1 MMSRTI
7 RRQVHVLTVLLSG
20 LALFAPVANATAA
33 EAKSVGQTIAPFSAP
48 DLYGEHRSLAD
59 FADRKAVVVLFLGTE
74 CPLVKL
80 YAGRLNALAKDYAE
94 RGVAVVGVNSNRHD
108 SITDIGAYVRQHHIS
123 FPILKD
129 LNNQIADQFAAERTP
144 EAFILDQQRVVRY
157 RGRIDDQFGV
167 GVQRKEAKRHD
178 LAAALDE
185 ILAGQPVSTPLTEA
199 PGCLIGR
206 VSKMAPTGDVTYTK
220 HIAKILQG
228 KCVECHRPNE
238 IAPFA
243 LTSYDEVVGWA
254 DMMCEVIDQNR
265 MPPWFAN
272 PEFGKFRNDCSLTAD
287 EKELIHTWAKNG
299 CPQGDAA
306 DLPPPPQFVDGWRIP
321 EPDMVLAMPEEFE
334 VPAEGVVDYQ
344 GYILDPQL
352 KEDRWIQA
360 AETRPGNRSVVHHIV
375 VNVRPPGAKGKE
387 LSFGDKLAC
396 VFTPGTPPWSF
407 PEGTAIKVPAGS
419 TLLMQLHYT
428 PCGTPQKDRS
438 IVGLKFADPAT
449 VKTTAQSKFALNLMV
464 DIPPGEPNY
473 KMEAS
478 YKVKKDVRIVNLF
491 PHMHYRGKS
500 FRFEAEYPDGKRE
513 ILLDVPNYDFGW
525 QLRYDL
531 VEPKLLPKGSKLH
544 CYGVFDNSAD
554 NPRNPDPSAR
564 VGFGEQSWEEMM
576 VGFFTAEGS
585 LEDEAKSSEPRRPK
599 KKDKPKDD
607 KLAGVSGGK

>member
-1 MMSRTI
+1 MLRLACRKSRGFAA
-7 RRQVHVLTVLLSG
+7 LLCFS
-20 LALFAPVANATAA
+20 AA
-33 EAKSVGQTIAPFSAP
+33 SVGAIRPAGAADAKTVGQAVAPFSAP
-48 DLYGEHRSLAD
+48 DVYGETRSLSD

-80 YAGRLNALAKDYAE
+80 YAGRLNQLAKDYAE
-94 RGVAVVGVNSNRHD
+94 RGVALVGVNSNRHD
-108 SITDIGAYVRQHHIS
+108 SITDIGAYIRQHQIG

-129 LNNQIADQFAAERTP
+129 LDNKIADQFAAERTP
-144 EAFILDQQRVVRY
+144 EAFVLDENRVIRY
-157 RGRIDDQFGV
+157 RGRIDDQYGV
-167 GVQRKEAKRHD
+167 GVQRQEARRRD
-178 LAAALDE
+178 LAEALDQV
-185 ILAGQPVSTPLTEA
+185 LAGQSVTTPLTEA

-206 VSKMAPTGDVTYTK
+206 VSKVAPTGDVTYSK
-220 HIAKILQG
+220 HISRILQG

-243 LTSYDEVVGWA
+243 LTSYEEVVGWA

-272 PEFGKFRNDCSLTAD
+272 PEFGKFRNDCSLSAE
-287 EKELIHTWAKNG
+287 EKSLIHTWVKNG
-299 CPQGDAA
+299 CPQGDSA
-306 DLPPPPQFVDGWRIP
+306 DLPPPPKFVEGWRIP
-321 EPDMVLAMPEEFE
+321 EPDMVLAMPDEFE

-360 AETRPGNRSVVHHIV
+360 AETRPGNRAVVHHIV
-375 VNVRPPGAKGKE
+375 VNVRPPGAKGMQ

-396 VFTPGTPPWSF
+396 VFTPGTPPWEF

-438 IVGLKFADPAT
+438 VVGLKFADPAT

-473 KMEAS
+473 KMAAS
-478 YKVKKDVRIVNLF
+478 YKVKKDMRIVNLF

-513 ILLDVPNYDFGW
+513 ILLDVPRYDFGW

-554 NPRNPDPSAR
+554 NPRNPDPSVR

-585 LEDEAKSSEPRRPK
+585 VEDEAKSSERQQPRK
-599 KKDKPKDD
+599 KKKPKDD

>member
-1 MMSRTI
+1 MLL
-7 RRQVHVLTVLLSG
+7 VALAYLT
-20 LALFAPVANATAA
+20 TAA
-33 EAKSVGQTIAPFSAP
+33 NSTGAAEPSGSGQTIEAFSAP
-48 DLYGEHRSLAD
+48 DIYGETRSLAD

-80 YAGRLNALAKDYAE
+80 YANRLNALAKDYAE
-94 RGVAVVGVNSNRHD
+94 RGVAVVGINSNRQD
-108 SITDIGAYVRQHHIS
+108 SITDITAYVRQHQIS

-129 LNNQIADQFAAERTP
+129 LNNKIADQFAAERTP
-144 EAFILDQQRVVRY
+144 EAFVLDQQRAIRY

-167 GVQRKEAKRHD
+167 GVQRQAAAQHD
-178 LAAALDE
+178 LAAAVDAV
-185 ILAGQPVSTPLTEA
+185 LAGQPVAVPQTEA

-206 VSKMAPTGDVTYTK
+206 VSKVAPTGDVTYCNQ
-220 HIAKILQG
+220 ISRILQS

-243 LTSYDEVVGWA
+243 LTSYEEVVGWA

-272 PEFGKFRNDCSLTAD
+272 PKHGKFSNDCSLSPD
-287 EKELIHTWAKNG
+287 EKLAIATWAENG
-299 CPQGDAA
+299 CPEGDVA
-306 DLPPPPQFVDGWRIP
+306 DLPPPPKFIDGWRIP
-321 EPDMVLAMPEEFE
+321 EPDMVLSMPEEFE

-344 GYILDPQL
+344 SYILDPQL

-375 VNVRPPGAKGKE
+375 VNVRPPGAKGTQ

-396 VFTPGTPPWSF
+396 VFTPGTPPWEF
-407 PEGTAIKVPAGS
+407 PTGTAIRVPAGS

-438 IVGLKFADPAT
+438 IVGIKFADPST

-478 YKVKKDVRIVNLF
+478 YKVKKDIRLVNLF

-513 ILLDVPNYDFGW
+513 ILLDVPHYDFGW

-531 VEPKLLPKGSKLH
+531 AEPKLLPKGSKLH

-554 NPRNPDPSAR
+554 NPRNPDPSVR

-585 LEDEAKSSEPRRPK
+585 LEDEAKSSERKKQPK
-599 KKDKPKDD
+599 PKDAPKDD
-607 KLAGVSGGK
+607 KLAGAAGGN

>member
-1 MMSRTI
+1 MLLVTLAY
-7 RRQVHVLTVLLSG
+7 LTT
-20 LALFAPVANATAA
+20 AANATGAA
-33 EAKSVGQTIAPFSAP
+33 EPSGSGQTIEVFSAP
-48 DLYGEHRSLAD
+48 DIYGETRSLAD
-59 FADRKAVVVLFLGTE
+59 YADRKAVVVLFLGTE

-80 YAGRLNALAKDYAE
+80 YANRLNALAKDYAE
-94 RGVAVVGVNSNRHD
+94 RGVAVVGINSNRQD
-108 SITDIGAYVRQHHIS
+108 SITDITAYVRQHQIS

-129 LNNQIADQFAAERTP
+129 LNNTIADQFAAERTP
-144 EAFILDQQRVVRY
+144 EAFVLDQDRVVRY

-167 GVQRKEAKRHD
+167 GVQRQAAAKHNL
-178 LAAALDE
+178 LAAVDAV
-185 ILAGQPVSTPLTEA
+185 LAGQPVAVPQTEA

-206 VSKMAPTGDVTYTK
+206 VSKVAPTGDVTYCNQVSR
-220 HIAKILQG
+220 ILQS

-243 LTSYDEVVGWA
+243 LTSFEEVVGWA
-254 DMMCEVIDQNR
+254 DMICEVIDQNR

-272 PEFGKFRNDCSLTAD
+272 PKHGKFANDCSLAPE
-287 EKELIHTWAKNG
+287 EKLAIATWVENG
-299 CPQGDAA
+299 CPEGDEA
-306 DLPPPPQFVDGWRIP
+306 DLPPPPKFIDGWRIP
-321 EPDMVLAMPEEFE
+321 EPDMVLSMPEEFE
-334 VPAEGVVDYQ
+334 VPAEGVVAYQ
-344 GYILDPQL
+344 SYILDPQL

-375 VNVRPPGAKGKE
+375 VNVRPPGAKGTQ

-396 VFTPGTPPWSF
+396 VFTPGTPPWEF
-407 PEGTAIKVPAGS
+407 PAGTAIKVPAGS

-438 IVGLKFADPAT
+438 IVGIKFADPNT

-478 YKVKKDVRIVNLF
+478 YKVKKDIRLVNLF

-513 ILLDVPNYDFGW
+513 ILLDVPHYDFGW

-554 NPRNPDPSAR
+554 NPRNPDPSVR
-564 VGFGEQSWEEMM
+564 VGFGEQSWQEMM

-585 LEDEAKSSEPRRPK
+585 LEDEAKSSERRQPK
-599 KKDKPKDD
+599 QKDKPKDD
-607 KLAGVSGGK
+607 KLAGAAGGN